1 MGNKTTQPGPDLTPV
16 LAPELLPEVE
26 VDDAEEPETGP
37 LRRCLVTRE
46 RLPKDVML
54 RFVLSPDRE
63 VVPDLSARLPGR
75 GMWLSARA
83 DVLERAATR
92 GAFAKAA
99 RGPVHVLPDLRARIE
114 TGLHGRVRDLVGLA
128 RRAGQAVSGW
138 QAALEWLQKG
148 RAALLVQASDGS
160 AAERAR
166 LVGLRQVP
174 AVTPRSACCGGAGK
188 TGACDRGGSRT
199 ARGRRR
205 RSRKQGRRAKW
216 GSSSGAALGGPPPG
230 GDRGPSGGGWL
241 GYDRCA
247 PRFRGAVPTSPA
259 HARKH
264 RVPRSTRGWT

>member
-174 AVTPRSACCGGAGK
+174 AVTPL
-188 TGACDRGGSRT
+188 TGAELGALFGRDRAVHVAVAPGKLALAIAAEAARLAGVAAAAENRGDAPNGGVPP
-199 ARGRRR
+199 
-205 RSRKQGRRAKW
+205 
-216 GSSSGAALGGPPPG
+216 ALP
-230 GDRGPSGGGWL
+230 
-241 GYDRCA
+241 
-247 PRFRGAVPTSPA
+247 
-259 HARKH
+259 
-264 RVPRSTRGWT
+264 

>member
-1 MGNKTTQPGPDLTPV
+1 MGNTTTQPGPDLTPDS
-16 LAPELLPEVE
+16 APESHLRPAPGLPDAVMAEA
-26 VDDAEEPETGP
+26 DDAEEPESGP

-46 RLPKDVML
+46 RLPKEAML

-63 VVPDLSARLPGR
+63 LIPDLNARLPGR

-83 DVLERAATR
+83 DVLERAATCA
-92 GAFAKAA
+92 AFAKAA

-160 AAERAR
+160 EGERAR

-174 AVTPRSACCGGAGK
+174 AVTPL
-188 TGACDRGGSRT
+188 TGAELGALFGRDRAVHVAVAPGKLALAIAAEAARLAGVAAAADSKGHAPKGGV
-199 ARGRRR
+199 
-205 RSRKQGRRAKW
+205 
-216 GSSSGAALGGPPPG
+216 PP
-230 GDRGPSGGGWL
+230 
-241 GYDRCA
+241 A
-247 PRFRGAVPTSPA
+247 PP
-259 HARKH
+259 
-264 RVPRSTRGWT
+264 